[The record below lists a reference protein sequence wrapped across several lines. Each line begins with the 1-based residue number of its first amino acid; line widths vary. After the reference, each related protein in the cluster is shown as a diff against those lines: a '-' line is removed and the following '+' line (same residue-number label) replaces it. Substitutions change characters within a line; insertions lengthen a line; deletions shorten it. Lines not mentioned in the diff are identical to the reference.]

1 MPQKLEIYL
10 LLFLKICNL
19 AEILMERSMK
29 GYRKRIVD
37 EELDLRLEAFGA
49 VQIKCPKWCGKTTT
63 AMEHAK
69 SYLKVLGEESHII
82 MTGTGLRLTL
92 FYIWMM
98 AGMLCWNVN
107 WVVVK

>member
-1 MPQKLEIYL
+1 
-10 LLFLKICNL
+10 
-19 AEILMERSMK
+19 
-29 GYRKRIVD
+29 
-37 EELDLRLEAFGA
+37 
-49 VQIKCPKWCGKTTT
+49 
-63 AMEHAK
+63 MEHAK